1 MTNPIGAA
9 QRQAGFVSDVD
20 SARIAT
26 FLRGVYW
33 WMFGGLAVTAV
44 VALAVASSPAAIGTL
59 VTNKILFFGVII
71 AELVLVV
78 YLSARADK
86 MAPAT
91 AGILFLA
98 YSALNGVTFALI
110 LLVYT
115 GGSVA
120 NAFFITAGMFGA
132 LAVYGSV
139 TKRDLSAMGRFM
151 FMGLIGLVLASVVG
165 IFWQNDAMQF
175 VMGVVGVLVFS
186 GLIAYDTQRLRAMAL
201 QVSGEQ
207 AGSYAI
213 VGALS
218 LYLDFI
224 NLFLSLLR
232 IFGNRRN

>member
-1 MTNPIGAA
+1 MANPFGAA
-9 QRQAGFVSDVD
+9 QGRTGFVSDVD

-44 VALAVASSPAAIGTL
+44 VALAVASSPAAVSTL
-59 VTNKILFFGVII
+59 VGSKVLFFGLII
-71 AELVLVV
+71 AQLALVV
-78 YLSARADK
+78 YLSARVAK
-86 MAPAT
+86 LSPGT
-91 AGILFLA
+91 AGTLFLA
-98 YSALNGVTFALI
+98 YSALTGVTFSVI
-110 LLVYT
+110 LLAYT
-115 GGSVA
+115 GASVA

-139 TKRDLSAMGRFM
+139 TKRDLTGMGRFM
-151 FMGLIGLVLASVVG
+151 FMGLIGLVIASVVG

-201 QVSGEQ
+201 EVSGEQ

-224 NLFLSLLR
+224 NLFISLLR
-232 IFGNRRN
+232 LFGDRRN

>member
-1 MTNPIGAA
+1 MTNPLGAA
-9 QRQAGFVSDVD
+9 QGRTGFVSDVD

-44 VALAVASSPAAIGTL
+44 VALAVASSPAAMNTL
-59 VTNKILFFGVII
+59 INNRILFFGVII

-78 YLSARADK
+78 YLSARVDK

>member
-78 YLSARADK
+78 YLSARVDK

-218 LYLDFI
+218 LYLDFV

>member
-1 MTNPIGAA
+1 MANPFGAA
-9 QRQAGFVSDVD
+9 QGRTGFVSDVD

-44 VALAVASSPAAIGTL
+44 VALAVASSPAAVSTL
-59 VTNKILFFGVII
+59 VGNKVLFFGLII
-71 AELVLVV
+71 AQLGLVV
-78 YLSARADK
+78 YLSARVARL
-86 MAPAT
+86 APAT
-91 AGILFLA
+91 AGTLFLA
-98 YSALNGVTFALI
+98 YSALTGVTFSLI
-110 LLVYT
+110 LLAYT
-115 GGSVA
+115 GASVA

-139 TKRDLSAMGRFM
+139 TKRDLTGMGRFM
-151 FMGLIGLVLASVVG
+151 FMGLIGLVIASVVG

-201 QVSGEQ
+201 EVSGEQ
-207 AGSYAI
+207 VGSYAI

-224 NLFLSLLR
+224 NLFISLLR
-232 IFGNRRN
+232 LFGDRRN

>member
-78 YLSARADK
+78 YLSARVDK

>member
-1 MTNPIGAA
+1 MTNPLGAA
-9 QRQAGFVSDVD
+9 HGRTGFTSDVD

-44 VALAVASSPAAIGTL
+44 VALAVASSPAAMSTL
-59 VTNKILFFGVII
+59 INNRILFFGVII

-78 YLSARADK
+78 YLSARVSK
-86 MAPAT
+86 LAPST
-91 AGILFLA
+91 AGTLFLA

-110 LLVYT
+110 LLAYT
-115 GGSVA
+115 GASVA
-120 NAFFITAGMFGA
+120 NAFFVTAGMFGA

-139 TKRDLSAMGRFM
+139 TKRDLSGMGRFM
-151 FMGLIGLVLASVVG
+151 FMGLVGLVLASVVS

-201 QVSGEQ
+201 QVSGDQ
-207 AGSYAI
+207 AGSY
-213 VGALS
+213 LN
-218 LYLDFI
+218 FI

-232 IFGNRRN
+232 LFGDRRG

>member
-1 MTNPIGAA
+1 MANPFGAA
-9 QRQAGFVSDVD
+9 QGRTGFVSDVD

-44 VALAVASSPAAIGTL
+44 VALAVASSPAAVSTL
-59 VTNKILFFGVII
+59 VGNKVLFFGLII
-71 AELVLVV
+71 AQLGLVV
-78 YLSARADK
+78 YLSARVAK

-91 AGILFLA
+91 AGTLFLA
-98 YSALNGVTFALI
+98 YSALTGVTFSLI
-110 LLVYT
+110 LLAYT
-115 GGSVA
+115 GASVA
-120 NAFFITAGMFGA
+120 NTFFITAGMFGA

-139 TKRDLSAMGRFM
+139 TKRDLTGMGRFM
-151 FMGLIGLVLASVVG
+151 FMGLVGLVIASVVG

-201 QVSGEQ
+201 EVSGEQ
-207 AGSYAI
+207 MGSYAI

-224 NLFLSLLR
+224 NLFISLLR
-232 IFGNRRN
+232 LFGDRRN

>member
-1 MTNPIGAA
+1 MANPFGAA
-9 QRQAGFVSDVD
+9 QGRTGFVSDVD

-44 VALAVASSPAAIGTL
+44 VALAVASSPAAVSTL
-59 VTNKILFFGVII
+59 VGNKVLFFGLII
-71 AELVLVV
+71 AQLGLVV
-78 YLSARADK
+78 YLSARVAK

-91 AGILFLA
+91 AGTLFLA
-98 YSALNGVTFALI
+98 YSALTGVTFSLI
-110 LLVYT
+110 LLAYT
-115 GGSVA
+115 GASVA
-120 NAFFITAGMFGA
+120 NTFFITAGMFGA

-139 TKRDLSAMGRFM
+139 TKRDLTGMGRFM
-151 FMGLIGLVLASVVG
+151 FMGLVGLVIASVVG

-201 QVSGEQ
+201 EVSGEQ

-213 VGALS
+213 IGALS

-224 NLFLSLLR
+224 NLFISLLR
-232 IFGNRRN
+232 LFGDRRN

>member
-1 MTNPIGAA
+1 MSNPFGAT
-9 QRQAGFVSDVD
+9 QGRTGFVSDVD
-20 SARIAT
+20 SARVAA

-44 VALAVASSPAAIGTL
+44 VAMAVASSPAAVSTL
-59 VTNKILFFGVII
+59 VGNKILFFGLII
-71 AELVLVV
+71 AELGLVV
-78 YLSARADK
+78 YLSARVSK
-86 MAPAT
+86 LAPST
-91 AGILFLA
+91 AGTLFLA

-110 LLVYT
+110 LLAYT
-115 GGSVA
+115 GASVA
-120 NAFFITAGMFGA
+120 NAFFVTAGMFGA

-139 TKRDLSAMGRFM
+139 TKRDLTGMGRFM
-151 FMGLIGLVLASVVG
+151 FMGLVGLVLAGVVS

-186 GLIAYDTQRLRAMAL
+186 GLIAYDTQRLRSMAL
-201 QVSGEQ
+201 QVQGEQ
-207 AGSYAI
+207 AGSYAV

-232 IFGNRRN
+232 LFGDRRN

>member
-1 MTNPIGAA
+1 MANPFGAA
-9 QRQAGFVSDVD
+9 QGRTGFVSDVD

-44 VALAVASSPAAIGTL
+44 VALAVASSPAAVSTL
-59 VTNKILFFGVII
+59 VGNKVLFFGLII
-71 AELVLVV
+71 AQLGLVV
-78 YLSARADK
+78 YLSARVAK

-91 AGILFLA
+91 AGTLFLA
-98 YSALNGVTFALI
+98 YSALTGVTFSLI
-110 LLVYT
+110 LLAYT
-115 GGSVA
+115 GASVA

-139 TKRDLSAMGRFM
+139 TKRDLTGMGRFM
-151 FMGLIGLVLASVVG
+151 FMGLIGLVIASVVG

-201 QVSGEQ
+201 EVSGEQ
-207 AGSYAI
+207 VGSYAI

-224 NLFLSLLR
+224 NLFISLLR
-232 IFGNRRN
+232 LFGDRRN

>member
-1 MTNPIGAA
+1 MTNPLGAA
-9 QRQAGFVSDVD
+9 QGRTGFLSDVD

-44 VALAVASSPAAIGTL
+44 VALAVASSPAAMSTL
-59 VTNKILFFGVII
+59 ISNRILFFGIII

-78 YLSARADK
+78 YLSARVSK
-86 MAPAT
+86 LAPST
-91 AGILFLA
+91 AGTLFLA

-110 LLVYT
+110 LFAYT
-115 GGSVA
+115 GASVA
-120 NAFFITAGMFGA
+120 NAFFVTAGMFGA

-139 TKRDLSAMGRFM
+139 TKRDLTGMGRFM
-151 FMGLIGLVLASVVG
+151 FMGLVGLVLAGVVS

-207 AGSYAI
+207 TGAYAV

-232 IFGNRRN
+232 LFGDRRN

>member
-1 MTNPIGAA
+1 MANPFGAA
-9 QRQAGFVSDVD
+9 QGRTGFVSDVD

-44 VALAVASSPAAIGTL
+44 VALAVASSPAAVSTL
-59 VTNKILFFGVII
+59 VGNKVLFFGLII
-71 AELVLVV
+71 AQLGLVV
-78 YLSARADK
+78 YLSARVAK
-86 MAPAT
+86 LAPAT
-91 AGILFLA
+91 AGTLFLA
-98 YSALNGVTFALI
+98 YSALTGVTFSLI
-110 LLVYT
+110 LLAYT
-115 GGSVA
+115 GASVA

-139 TKRDLSAMGRFM
+139 TKRDLTGMGRFM
-151 FMGLIGLVLASVVG
+151 FMGLVGLVIASVVG

-201 QVSGEQ
+201 EVSGEQ
-207 AGSYAI
+207 VGSYAI

-224 NLFLSLLR
+224 NLFISLLR
-232 IFGNRRN
+232 LFGDRRN